1 MKKFIV
7 AFLILPILF
16 SCSNISQKTS
26 VSFSLSRSA
35 AQTIINSNPDY
46 SDILIECSL
55 STEESNTI
63 TVPVQTVS
71 DLTFTFNDI
80 VAGSKVYATAFI
92 YGKYKNFNSSVNSVL
107 LYKGISEE
115 ITVYSGE
122 NILSLKLKEIPDTT
136 IGIEG
141 ISFYSYYEKVLADK
155 TVSFSKCNDSQNPTR
170 NFYFKSSDELQTLPI
185 YIYPKFNNSLSL
197 DNPEVKISY
206 FLNGVEQTPTSENKL
221 LIDDSEYLINSS
233 LAGSV
238 NKVVVSVEYKSEVKS
253 EEIQFYVYDTDSNS
267 TAESQ

>member
-7 AFLILPILF
+7 TFLILPILF

-46 SDILIECSL
+46 SDIYIECSL

-71 DLTFTFNDI
+71 YL
-80 VAGSKVYATAFI
+80 
-92 YGKYKNFNSSVNSVL
+92 
-107 LYKGISEE
+107 
-115 ITVYSGE
+115 
-122 NILSLKLKEIPDTT
+122 
-136 IGIEG
+136 
-141 ISFYSYYEKVLADK
+141 
-155 TVSFSKCNDSQNPTR
+155 
-170 NFYFKSSDELQTLPI
+170 
-185 YIYPKFNNSLSL
+185 
-197 DNPEVKISY
+197 
-206 FLNGVEQTPTSENKL
+206 LNGVEQTPTSENKL

-233 LAGSV
+233 LSGSV
-238 NKVVVSVEYKSEVKS
+238 NKVVVSVEYKNEVKS
-253 EEIQFYVYDTDSNS
+253 EEIQFYVYDADPNS